1 MLFVNVKD
9 NFFVKFEEVI
19 IFIYEIC
26 GVGSLLVCVL
36 KFGNLYEIILD
47 GKVFI
52 QYFFE
57 GIKIGDN
64 IFECN
69 EVVLSLLVVSF
80 MYFFVY
86 IDDNEIEVMLKLMGV
101 ELLLLINR
109 RFYLG
114 IMIVDGI

>member
-1 MLFVNVKD
+1 MVVMLGGCYFGGLKNLFVGRKYCWENILFVNVKD

-52 QYFFE
+52 
-57 GIKIGDN
+57 
-64 IFECN
+64 
-69 EVVLSLLVVSF
+69 
-80 MYFFVY
+80 
-86 IDDNEIEVMLKLMGV
+86 
-101 ELLLLINR
+101 
-109 RFYLG
+109 
-114 IMIVDGI
+114 